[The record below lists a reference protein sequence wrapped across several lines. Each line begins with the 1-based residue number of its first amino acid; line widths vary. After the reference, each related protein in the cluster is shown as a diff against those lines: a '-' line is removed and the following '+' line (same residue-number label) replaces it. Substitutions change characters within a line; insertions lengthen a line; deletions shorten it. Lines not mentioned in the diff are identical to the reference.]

1 MGIGERLKMAR
12 QMAGMS
18 QRDLAKAAG
27 VSAMAISKYERDLMT
42 PGSDVLLR
50 LGRALDVRAGFFLR
64 PVTTSLTAPS
74 FRRRASL
81 GPRAQQAILA
91 RTQAWLERYL
101 DVESL
106 VADAPAY
113 VPPAGDTRAA
123 TLDEVERVAEDVR
136 RTWDL
141 GLDPIDSLVEV
152 LERHGIKVGLIDA
165 VEGIDHFDALTLWAD
180 AQTPVMVVKAGMPGD
195 RQRLSLAH
203 ELGHLI
209 LDPAPELDEEKAAFR
224 FAGAFL
230 VPRSMALYELGERRS
245 ELDMLELHILKHR
258 YGVSMQAWIYR
269 AHDLGIISDAA
280 ATALWKQF
288 SARGWREEEPGDPI
302 PQEVP
307 ERLERLV
314 LRALAEDVITESRAA
329 ELLGRPLRAYR
340 EAQAER
346 HAGFPALVRP

>member
-18 QRDLAKAAG
+18 QRDLAKAAN

-42 PGSDVLLR
+42 PGSNVLLR

-64 PVTTSLTAPS
+64 PVTATLTAPS
-74 FRRRASL
+74 FRCKTSL
-81 GPRAQQAILA
+81 GAKSKTAILA

-106 VADAPAY
+106 VPDGPVY
-113 VPPAGDTRAA
+113 EPPAIDARAA
-123 TLDEVERVAEDVR
+123 TPDEVERVAEALR
-136 RTWDL
+136 RDWDL
-141 GLDPIDSLVEV
+141 GLDPIDSLVGV
-152 LERHGIKVGLIDA
+152 LERHGIKVGPIQD
-165 VEGIDHFDALTLWAD
+165 VDDFDALTLWANGD
-180 AQTPVMVVKAGMPGD
+180 TPVMVVKAGMPGD

-245 ELDMLELHILKHR
+245 ELDMVELHMLKHK

-269 AHDLGIISDAA
+269 AHDLGIISDAV
-280 ATALWKQF
+280 ATTLWKQF
-288 SARGWREEEPGDPI
+288 RARGWREVEPGDPI
-302 PQEVP
+302 PQEMP

-314 LRALAEDVITESRAA
+314 LRALAEDVITESRAS
-329 ELLGRPLRAYR
+329 ELLDQPLPAFM

-346 HAGFPALVRP
+346 CGGFPVLVRAKT